1 MGSCAAIHPE
11 VSQAFRP
18 KLSVLSVFTPQFTPY
33 LFMDVRYVCD
43 ATCVFTSNPSNQSSG
58 SSFQASLY
66 VVFVTDDVMSRKYPP
81 PKLPACSTSA
91 GDRFGL
97 KSGASLKMNSPVFER
112 VGGSS
117 TKPSPNGSFPT
128 NHFGACFGARAR
140 DAMAL
145 ATISVAARVLP
156 CAARRLAWCEVVE
169 SERLF
174 ESVTCCFS
182 PQKSL
187 HTEDVCMREP
197 RTSPEAATVTN
208 AATRS
213 VQSQ

>member
-66 VVFVTDDVMSRKYPP
+66 VVFVTEEEMSRKYPP
-81 PKLPACSTSA
+81 PKLPACSTSW

-97 KSGASLKMNSPVFER
+97 KSGASLKMNSPVLER

-117 TKPSPNGSFPT
+117 TKPSPSGSFPT
-128 NHFGACFGARAR
+128 NQAGGFGVVALRAAGFRAR
-140 DAMAL
+140 DAIAL
-145 ATISVAARVLP
+145 ARSRIAARVVLP
-156 CAARRLAWCEVVE
+156 GATAAGVVRSGE

-174 ESVTCCFS
+174 KASSLQFRACFRFMLYIYE
-182 PQKSL
+182 PCASL
-187 HTEDVCMREP
+187 R
-197 RTSPEAATVTN
+197 
-208 AATRS
+208 
-213 VQSQ
+213 VQSAQM

>member
-91 GDRFGL
+91 GDRLGL
-97 KSGASLKMNSPVFER
+97 KSGASLKMNSPVFDR

-117 TKPSPNGSFPT
+117 TNPSPSGSVPT
-128 NHFGACFGARAR
+128 NHAGGFGAAALRAAGLRAR
-140 DAMAL
+140 DAIAL
-145 ATISVAARVLP
+145 ASMIMAARVL
-156 CAARRLAWCEVVE
+156 AVARRGGWRGAEW
-169 SERLF
+169 
-174 ESVTCCFS
+174 
-182 PQKSL
+182 
-187 HTEDVCMREP
+187 
-197 RTSPEAATVTN
+197 
-208 AATRS
+208 
-213 VQSQ
+213 